1 MNGPM
6 NDFNMNWSNFFMT
19 HMVGHPAGSIGPL
32 PLRGP
37 LPLAGGGKMPIP
49 PIRLLLLI

>member
-1 MNGPM
+1 MY
-6 NDFNMNWSNFFMT
+6 
-19 HMVGHPAGSIGPL
+19 SIGPL

-49 PIRLLLLI
+49 YKCQPKLKSTDVDAAGKRTKVGVFVLLNF

>member
-1 MNGPM
+1 
-6 NDFNMNWSNFFMT
+6 MT
-19 HMVGHPAGSIGPL
+19 HVLAAVAKNTRTVTASRRSLPVDMCSIGPL

-49 PIRLLLLI
+49 HKC

>member
-1 MNGPM
+1 MC
-6 NDFNMNWSNFFMT
+6 
-19 HMVGHPAGSIGPL
+19 SIGPL

-49 PIRLLLLI
+49 HNSQHGLRVTMTLKKINANIKYYRLWQRWNP

>member
-1 MNGPM
+1 M
-6 NDFNMNWSNFFMT
+6 
-19 HMVGHPAGSIGPL
+19 AKCSIGPL

-49 PIRLLLLI
+49 HNCHTTNEL